1 MHVSVDLSITLHV
14 MIVVDLVD
22 KVQISISRFLGSVVA
37 EIYYTDDC
45 SNLLSAFHCGYSL
58 I

>member
-1 MHVSVDLSITLHV
+1 MHASVDLSITLHV

-22 KVQISISRFLGSVVA
+22 KVLSISRFLGSVVA